1 MSAQPFQIEYVS
13 LLEDADPA
21 NDNIDIHLRMD
32 DGRVYSLLLAT
43 PNNIYACMDN
53 SREDYFFGVPPIFVR
68 VLDRKHIE
76 EAINALL
83 SEDDG
88 RWLSIYGTL
97 QVGLG

>member
-1 MSAQPFQIEYVS
+1 MSVQPFQIDYVS
-13 LLEDADPA
+13 PLEDADPA

-32 DGRVYSLLLAT
+32 DGRVYSLLVAT
-43 PNNIYACMDN
+43 PNNIYTCMDKQPGKLLLWCA
-53 SREDYFFGVPPIFVR
+53 SQLRQSAGQ
-68 VLDRKHIE
+68 KHIE